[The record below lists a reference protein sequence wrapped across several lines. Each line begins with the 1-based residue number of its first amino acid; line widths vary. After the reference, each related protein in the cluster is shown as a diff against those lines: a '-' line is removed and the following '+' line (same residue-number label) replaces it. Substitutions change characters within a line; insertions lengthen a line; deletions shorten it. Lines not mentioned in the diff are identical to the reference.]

1 MRISDWS
8 SDVCSSDLHLV
19 AARDHT
25 ADHRVGP
32 RGVGAALGQAQ
43 GAGHHGVVGGG
54 ERKGGQSHFSLFPFG
69 CREPWG
75 KSDSDPFFF
84 PLPAFLS
91 NGTTSAPSSG
101 SWPSPGRSRPRR
113 SRSPRTSATSPK
125 DRNTGSEE
133 SRVGKGGGS

>member
-1 MRISDWS
+1 MRISDRS
-8 SDVCSSDLHLV
+8 SDVCSSDLC
-19 AARDHT
+19 DHT
-25 ADHRVGP
+25 ADHRVVP

-101 SWPSPGRSRPRR
+101 SWPSPGRSRSRR
-113 SRSPRTSATSPK
+113 SEEQTSELQFLMRISYA
-125 DRNTGSEE
+125 DFC
-133 SRVGKGGGS
+133 

>member
-19 AARDHT
+19 AAADHA

-54 ERKGGQSHFSLFPFG
+54 KRKGGQSHFSLFPFG

-91 NGTTSAPSSG
+91 KGTTSAPSSG
-101 SWPSPGRSRPRR
+101 
-113 SRSPRTSATSPK
+113 
-125 DRNTGSEE
+125 DRKSTRLNS
-133 SRVGKGGGS
+133 SH

>member
-8 SDVCSSDLHLV
+8 SDVCSSDL
-19 AARDHT
+19 AGDHT

-32 RGVGAALGQAQ
+32 RGVGVALGQAQ

-84 PLPAFLS
+84 PFPADRK
-91 NGTTSAPSSG
+91 SG
-101 SWPSPGRSRPRR
+101 VSGKRVSVGVDLGGRR
-113 SRSPRTSATSPK
+113 SSKKKTTQEQK
-125 DRNTGSEE
+125 
-133 SRVGKGGGS
+133 